1 MPESR
6 GSPAELVE
14 PFPIPQSPQPVGS
27 TSRPMSSL
35 FALLIS
41 LLVTALYA
49 VSAILLCRLAF
60 DDFDS
65 FARLVAGVV
74 MILPRLFFSRLL
86 LLRIPLVGH

>member
-6 GSPAELVE
+6 SSPAGLVE
-14 PFPIPQSPQPVGS
+14 PFPIPQSPQPVGP
-27 TSRPMSSL
+27 TSRPMSSS

-49 VSAILLCRLAF
+49 VGTILLCRLGF

-74 MILPRLFFSRLL
+74 MILSRLFFARLL